1 MLGVTNLAGEVVMC
15 VVILA
20 GVERIPIV
28 ETGLDLSALVVGDV
42 SCPDFSDLIVVRV
55 SAFPEDRFADLKTEK
70 FHA

>member
-1 MLGVTNLAGEVVMC
+1 

-28 ETGLDLSALVVGDV
+28 ETGLELAASVVGNV
-42 SCPDFSDLIVVRV
+42 SDPGFSDLIVVRV
-55 SAFPEDRFADLKTEK
+55 SAFLEDRFADLKTEK